1 MTIKLALLKSG
12 ETVISDI
19 KELVS
24 KSEDGEDSVSVYG
37 YIFLK
42 PHKVSVVPKMFLTET
57 SDGENNENREY
68 EITLSPWIL
77 LTEDEKIPVT
87 TDYVVTVVNPV
98 DDLKK
103 IYMEKTHNCL
113 EN

>member
-1 MTIKLALLKSG
+1 MAIRLALLKSG

-24 KSEDGEDSVSVYG
+24 KPDDDGNQDVYG
-37 YIFLK
+37 YMFLK
-42 PHKVSVVPKMFLTET
+42 PHKVSVVPKMLLTENLD
-57 SDGENNENREY
+57 SDNREY

-77 LTEDEKIPVT
+77 LTEDDKIPVT

-98 DDLKK
+98 DSLER
-103 IYMEKTHNCL
+103 IYLEKTR
-113 EN
+113 EVKGE